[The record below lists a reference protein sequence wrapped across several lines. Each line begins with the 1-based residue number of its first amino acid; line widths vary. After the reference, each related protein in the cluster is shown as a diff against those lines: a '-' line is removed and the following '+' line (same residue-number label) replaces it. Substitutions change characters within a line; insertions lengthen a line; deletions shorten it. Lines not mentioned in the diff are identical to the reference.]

1 MRKNKL
7 KITMRLITIISIL
20 VAFYVTMYIAN
31 NQLWLLGRS
40 SESAILSKSFLVFA
54 LLTFVLL
61 YNIVQLQRTIR
72 KNRRIKKIK
81 MRRHIDYIVY
91 GKYLNK

>member
-31 NQLWLLGRS
+31 NQLWLFGRS
-40 SESAILSKSFLVFA
+40 SESAILSKLFLTFS
-54 LLTFVLL
+54 LLMFVLL
-61 YNIVQLQRTIR
+61 YNIVQLQKTVR
-72 KNRRIKKIK
+72 KIRRIKKIK
-81 MRRHIDYIVY
+81 MRRYIDYIVY
-91 GKYLNK
+91 GKYINK